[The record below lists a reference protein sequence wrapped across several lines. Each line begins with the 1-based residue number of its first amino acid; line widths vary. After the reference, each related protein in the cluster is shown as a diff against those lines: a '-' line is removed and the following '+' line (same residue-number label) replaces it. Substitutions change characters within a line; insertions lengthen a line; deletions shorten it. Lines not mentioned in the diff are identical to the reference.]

1 MKIIAFEV
9 RDDEMSTF
17 RRLEEEHN
25 LDIAYYSFPIDT
37 EHLDLVDGYEYITTL
52 GMSHLDAD
60 LLDKLYERGIRF
72 LSTRTIGYNHIDVEH
87 ANQLGMVVS
96 NACYGPYG
104 VADYTIMLI
113 LMSLRHYKQALFR
126 GNVNDYSLTGLQ
138 GMEMH
143 NLTVGVIGTGK
154 IGAAVIQN
162 LQGFRCKVLA
172 YDVYENPSVK
182 DMAEYVSLE
191 ELYERCDIITLH
203 TPLLPSTHHMINK
216 DTISQMK
223 DGVII
228 INCARGP
235 LICLEDLVNAV
246 ESKKVGAVGLDVVEH
261 EEGIYHRDLRSDI
274 IRNRD
279 MAYLR
284 QFPNVTMTQHMAFYT
299 KEAVESMVEY
309 SVKNLMQC
317 RETGTC
323 DMALHG

>member
-1 MKIIAFEV
+1 MKLIAFEV

-17 RRLEEEHN
+17 TRLEKEHD
-25 LDIAYYSFPIDT
+25 LEIAYYPFPVST
-37 EHLDLVDGYEYITTL
+37 ENVDLVNGYEYMTTL
-52 GMSHLDAD
+52 GMSHLDSE
-60 LLDKLYERGIRF
+60 LLDQLHKRGIRF
-72 LSTRTIGYNHIDVEH
+72 LNTRTIGYNHIDISH
-87 ANQLGMVVS
+87 ANELGMVVS
-96 NACYGPYG
+96 NTYYGPYG
-104 VADYTIMLI
+104 VADYAIMLI

-138 GMEMH
+138 GMEMR

-154 IGAAVIQN
+154 IGAAVIEN

-172 YDVYENPSVK
+172 YDVYHNPNLK
-182 DMAEYVSLE
+182 GLADYVSLE
-191 ELYERCDIITLH
+191 ELYNRCDIITLH
-203 TPLLPSTHHMINK
+203 TPLLESTYHMINK
-216 DTISQMK
+216 DTIGQMK

-235 LICLEDLVNAV
+235 LICLEDLINAV

-299 KEAVESMVEY
+299 KEAVESMVVY
-309 SVKNLMQC
+309 SIKNLMQC
-317 RETGTC
+317 KETGTC
-323 DMALHG
+323 DMALK

>member
-1 MKIIAFEV
+1 MKLIAFEV
-9 RDDEMSTF
+9 RDDEMGTFKQLEKEHDLEITYYPFPVST
-17 RRLEEEHN
+17 EN
-25 LDIAYYSFPIDT
+25 ID
-37 EHLDLVDGYEYITTL
+37 LADGFEYMTTL
-52 GMSHLDAD
+52 GMSHLDSELLD
-60 LLDKLYERGIRF
+60 LLYQKGIRF
-72 LSTRTIGYNHIDVEH
+72 LNTRTIGYNHIDIKH
-87 ANQLGMVVS
+87 ANELGMVIS
-96 NACYGPYG
+96 NTYYGPYG

-138 GMEMH
+138 GMEMR

-154 IGAAVIQN
+154 IGAAVIEN

-172 YDVYENPSVK
+172 YDVYENPSVQGL
-182 DMAEYVSLE
+182 AEYVSLE
-191 ELYERCDIITLH
+191 ELYNRCDIITLH
-203 TPLLPSTHHMINK
+203 TPLLESTYHMINK
-216 DTISQMK
+216 DTIKQMK

-235 LICLEDLVNAV
+235 LICLEDLINAV
-246 ESKKVGAVGLDVVEH
+246 ESKKVGAVGLDVVEN

-299 KEAVESMVEY
+299 KEAVESMVVY
-309 SVKNLMQC
+309 SIKNLMQC
-317 RETGTC
+317 AKTGTC
-323 DMALHG
+323 DMALK

>member
-1 MKIIAFEV
+1 MKLIAFEV

-17 RRLEEEHN
+17 TRLEKEHD
-25 LDIAYYSFPIDT
+25 LEITYYPFPVST
-37 EHLDLVDGYEYITTL
+37 ENVDLVNGYEYMTTL
-52 GMSHLDAD
+52 GMSHLDSE
-60 LLDKLYERGIRF
+60 LLDQLHKRGIRF
-72 LSTRTIGYNHIDVEH
+72 LNTRTIGYNHIDIPH

-96 NACYGPYG
+96 NTYYGPNG

-138 GMEMH
+138 GMEMR

-154 IGAAVIQN
+154 IGSAVIEN

-172 YDVYENPSVK
+172 YDVHQNPDLK
-182 DMAEYVSLE
+182 GLADYVSLK
-191 ELYERCDIITLH
+191 ELYNRCDIITLH
-203 TPLLPSTHHMINK
+203 TPLLESTYHMINK
-216 DTISQMK
+216 DTIGQMK

-235 LICLEDLVNAV
+235 LICLEDLINAV

-261 EEGIYHRDLRSDI
+261 EEGIYHKDLRSDI

-299 KEAVESMVEY
+299 KEAVESMVVF
-309 SVKNLMQC
+309 SIKNLLQC
-317 RETGTC
+317 KENGTC
-323 DMALHG
+323 DMALK

>member
-1 MKIIAFEV
+1 MKLIAFEV

-17 RRLEEEHN
+17 KRLEEEHD
-25 LDIAYYSFPIDT
+25 LEITYYPFPVST
-37 EHLDLVDGYEYITTL
+37 ENTDLVNGYEYMTTL
-52 GMSHLDAD
+52 GMSHLDSE
-60 LLDKLYERGIRF
+60 LLDQLYKRGIRF
-72 LSTRTIGYNHIDVEH
+72 LNTRTIGYNHIDIAH
-87 ANQLGMVVS
+87 ANQLGMVIS
-96 NACYGPYG
+96 NTYYGPYG
-104 VADYTIMLI
+104 VADYAIMLI

-138 GMEMH
+138 GMEMR

-154 IGAAVIQN
+154 IGSAVIEN
-162 LQGFRCKVLA
+162 LQGFQCKVLA
-172 YDVYENPSVK
+172 YDVHENPALK
-182 DMAEYVSLE
+182 GLADYVSLE
-191 ELYERCDIITLH
+191 ELYKRCDIITLH
-203 TPLLPSTHHMINK
+203 TPLLDSTYHMINK

-223 DGVII
+223 EGVII

-235 LICLEDLVNAV
+235 LICLEDLINAI

-299 KEAVESMVEY
+299 KEAVESMVVY
-309 SVKNLMQC
+309 SIKNLMQC
-317 RETGTC
+317 NQTGTC
-323 DMALHG
+323 DMALK